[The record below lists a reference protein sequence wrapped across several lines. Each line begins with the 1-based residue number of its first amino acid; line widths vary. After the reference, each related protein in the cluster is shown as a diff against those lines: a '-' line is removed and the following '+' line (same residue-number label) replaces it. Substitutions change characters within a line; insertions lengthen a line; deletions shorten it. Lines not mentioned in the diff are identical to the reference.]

1 MAEVTETKQA
11 ETRETTDT
19 VKNEEELGQAQTPN
33 LPEEE
38 KDEALKAASEEK
50 EVGEK
55 ESAPSEE
62 ALSPDEYDKR
72 YYSGY
77 FYLAV
82 EDLKKYGNLDNLYND
97 INGGKVNP
105 VDKYDERL
113 GIKIENVNNL
123 QKLVDLVPMV
133 AQRLLR
139 QKLLERYQEKIGAGA
154 EPTVWDKGEKV
165 KLRNEV
171 SDNAVNFIKVNLN
184 DCLTSEDLQVFLQE
198 KKVGLTHGEYFN
210 KVGEI
215 FKTTRAKVED
225 KKFEEEA
232 NILMVKENGKWVETL
247 TPEAKQAVQAEAI
260 GYLQDS
266 FPQFLGLLENEF
278 SIKKDK

>member
-1 MAEVTETKQA
+1 MVQ
-11 ETRETTDT
+11 
-19 VKNEEELGQAQTPN
+19 
-33 LPEEE
+33 
-38 KDEALKAASEEK
+38 
-50 EVGEK
+50 
-55 ESAPSEE
+55 
-62 ALSPDEYDKR
+62 
-72 YYSGY
+72 
-77 FYLAV
+77 
-82 EDLKKYGNLDNLYND
+82 NLYND

-171 SDNAVNFIKVNLN
+171 YDNAVNFIKVNLN

>member
-171 SDNAVNFIKVNLN
+171 YDNAVNFIKVNLN